1 MELKEFCKGIG
12 LEKEAVDRILSLPI
26 EEKEYTRIRE
36 LCRTD
41 YTAFCDRIKEKK
53 PFRLW
58 MLACLCRLACEV
70 YPVYVQ
76 RGIKEKVYWDTFRD
90 ITYWCENCFRE
101 YGEYGINEYGWFSL
115 HLNLTVFRLGR
126 LQFQTT
132 EAERDITGTVEGK
145 VYHIPMGTPVIQV
158 HIPQGDPL
166 IKEDCEES
174 FRQAYT
180 WFGQEIPYL
189 CHSWLLYPGLTE
201 LLKPDSNIIR
211 FQELFSLLQTDT
223 EGTEAEWR
231 IFGKVLPEPRE
242 YPENTGLQKA
252 AKQYLLEGKK
262 LGNGLGIHLQKGIV

>member
-1 MELKEFCKGIG
+1 M
-12 LEKEAVDRILSLPI
+12 
-26 EEKEYTRIRE
+26 
-36 LCRTD
+36 
-41 YTAFCDRIKEKK
+41 
-53 PFRLW
+53 
-58 MLACLCRLACEV
+58 
-70 YPVYVQ
+70 
-76 RGIKEKVYWDTFRD
+76 
-90 ITYWCENCFRE
+90 
-101 YGEYGINEYGWFSL
+101 
-115 HLNLTVFRLGR
+115 FRLGR

-132 EAERDITGTVEGK
+132 EAERDITGTAEGK

-180 WFGQEIPYL
+180 WFGREIPYL

-201 LLKPDSNIIR
+201 LFKPDSNIIR

-262 LGNGLGIHLQKGIV
+262 LGNGLGIHL